1 MRADWRC
8 HHAWNSK
15 PQIPR
20 NRAPAS
26 SLLAARHGARLKEC
40 VMASPSSALLSG
52 PCVYC
57 CATQGSARLPPL
69 AWCSHELALKRPRTS
84 NNNPTMPRQ
93 MIAQTNAIVTRVCVS
108 ACSAR
113 FRADTAASKSVGM
126 ISGLSEWPPVTL
138 GESPFRHFD
147 VDQRRRLCSCGWDY
161 EPRLA
166 SSKSK
171 ISAASCLD
179 RLR

>member
-1 MRADWRC
+1 
-8 HHAWNSK
+8 
-15 PQIPR
+15 
-20 NRAPAS
+20 
-26 SLLAARHGARLKEC
+26 
-40 VMASPSSALLSG
+40 MASPSSALLSG

-84 NNNPTMPRQ
+84 NNNPSMPRQ

-161 EPRLA
+161 ERVSVTRARHERESNLGHQKELVAFLLRRRLG
-166 SSKSK
+166 SPLVFFNS
-171 ISAASCLD
+171 
-179 RLR
+179 